1 MAAETART
9 AAEAVRHAAAEY
21 GPAATEKVK
30 AAGHA
35 AQEHAMR
42 ARERLAS

>member
-1 MAAETART
+1 MAGET
-9 AAEAVRHAAAEY
+9 VRRAAAEY
-21 GPAATEKVK
+21 GPVAAEKVK